1 QVTKY
6 ERKSPLDV
14 ADRGLGSL
22 AEVQPAD
29 CIVCFSK
36 KTIFGIS
43 QKLEMMGIKPAVIYG
58 DLPPGTK
65 MAQADKFND
74 PNDPCNVL
82 VATDAIGMGLNLN
95 IRRVIFAAV
104 TRQGKLLP
112 SYAAKQIAGRAGRY
126 GTAHE
131 GGVVTT
137 QRPADLSLLK
147 QIMDKP
153 IEPIEAVGI
162 APTFDQIET
171 FSFHLPTASFVRLL
185 DIFVSV
191 CSVSDHFF
199 ICTVEQMKTLAT
211 AIDNIELAL
220 KIRYTLCTCPIDISD
235 NKYAETVFIKM
246 ARRLSSGNPLTADWF
261 FDIVRWPAQPV
272 KNLGDLARLESLY
285 EVLDNYLWLSLRFPD
300 MLPDGEIVMEA
311 RKQVDKLISEGME
324 NMSKLLAGMGNGKEG
339 SIRKTSERKGRSARD
354 AAEQLE
360 EEEEQEDEEE
370 EEEEKPK
377 PKQKLKTQIVLP
389 SKRKGMGRKSKL
401 ENLMERGVLSKEDV
415 ETLKKEVRATM
426 VKEMKEK
433 E

>member
-1 QVTKY
+1 Y
-6 ERKSPLDV
+6 ERKSPLVV
-14 ADRGLGSL
+14 AERGLGSL
-22 AEVQPAD
+22 SEVQPTD

-36 KTIFGIS
+36 KTIFDTTRQLKSLGF
-43 QKLEMMGIKPAVIYG
+43 KPAVIYG

-65 MAQADKFND
+65 VAQAEKFND

-95 IRRVIFAAV
+95 IRRIIFASV
-104 TRQGKLLP
+104 TRAGKLLP
-112 SYAAKQIAGRAGRY
+112 TYAAKQIAGRAGRF
-126 GTAHE
+126 GTVHE
-131 GGVVTT
+131 CGVVTT
-137 QRPADLSLLK
+137 LNASDLGMLRTILA
-147 QIMDKP
+147 KP
-153 IEPIEAVGI
+153 VEPIKAVGI
-162 APTFDQIET
+162 APSFEQLES
-171 FSFHLPTASFVRLL
+171 FSFHLQQTSFLHLL
-185 DIFVSV
+185 DIFSSL

-199 ICTVEQMKTLAT
+199 ICTVDHMKTLAT
-211 AIDNIELAL
+211 AINDIPLTL
-220 KIRYTLCTCPIDISD
+220 RVRYTLCISPISIRND
-235 NKYAETVFIKM
+235 KFAEESFVNI
-246 ARRLSSGNPLTADWF
+246 ARRFSSGQPLTAEWL
-261 FDIVRWPAQPV
+261 FDMVGWPPRSV
-272 KNLGDLARLESLY
+272 LELDDLIHMENLY